1 MNQEQTVKKGGMGLL
16 PKIVIA
22 IILGIVCGLFFPTPL
37 VRGFMVIN
45 AIFGNFLSFII
56 PLLIVGL
63 IAPGIADLG
72 NRAGRLLV
80 ITIAV
85 AYFSTLS
92 FGFLTY
98 LICSLAYPHMLA
110 SGSMNTSV
118 DAGSGLAAYFSIPM
132 PPVLGVTSAL
142 ILAFVLGFG
151 LSAIKGVTLKK
162 SLEDFRDII
171 YKVITKVIIPLLPL
185 YIFTIFLNITAD
197 GKIGSILAI
206 FLKIIVFIFAL
217 TIILMIIEFIIA
229 GAIAKKSPF
238 AVLKTML
245 PAYATA
251 LGTSSSAATIPVT
264 YAQAVKT
271 GVHSEL
277 AGFVVPLCAT
287 IHMPGSITKIVA
299 CSLAIIF
306 TTGMDIS
313 FVQFAGFIFMLGI
326 SMVAAP
332 GVPGGAIM
340 AAIGVLASMLGFNE
354 TAQALMIALY
364 IVMDSFGTAT
374 NVTCDGAVATIINKI
389 YDMDGSTDKA

>member
-1 MNQEQTVKKGGMGLL
+1 MTQNPSVKKSGIGLL

-22 IILGIVCGLFFPTPL
+22 IILGIVCGIFFPASI
-37 VRGFMVIN
+37 VRAFMVIN
-45 AIFGNFLSFII
+45 SVFGNFLSFII

-72 NRAGRLLV
+72 NRAGKLLIV
-80 ITIAV
+80 TIAI

-98 LICSLAYPHMLA
+98 LICSLAYPHLLVK
-110 SGSMNTSV
+110 GSMDTAV
-118 DAGSGLAAYFSIPM
+118 DAGSGLSAFFTIPM

-142 ILAFVLGFG
+142 VLAFVLGFG
-151 LSAIKGVTLKK
+151 LSAIKGVKLKEV
-162 SLEDFRDII
+162 LEDFRDII
-171 YKVITKVIIPLLPL
+171 HKVIVKVIIPLLPL
-185 YIFTIFLNITAD
+185 YIFTIFLNISAD

-238 AVLKTML
+238 AILKTML

-264 YAQAVKT
+264 YAQTVKT

-277 AGFVVPLCAT
+277 ASFVVPLCAT

-313 FVQFAGFIFMLGI
+313 VGQFAGFIFLLGI

-340 AAIGVLASMLGFNE
+340 AAIGVLASTLGFSE

-374 NVTCDGAVATIINKI
+374 NVTCDGAIATMINKF
-389 YDMDGSTDKA
+389 YDMDNKNG